1 MKWVKRFATG
11 MLAAAL
17 SLALLC
23 GCSDSTKLDNVK
35 ELKYEDSILYLRTRW
50 NSSVGGAGW
59 AMECTRLSNGQTI
72 IMAEKNQQRIYI
84 GTKLKGVVRGIENYY
99 SLNGN
104 YNTPAGTYQVDRKAG
119 TYKKIE
125 KLDAVD
131 QVISD
136 LFLSYGG
143 RSTPNPACAPTKMEE
158 ASAARN
164 GETYYVERAEYAS
177 GTAVVYYRMEGPN
190 ATDAEAK
197 YLDIY
202 LPGQKTPQAR
212 FEIVKEEGN
221 YLSGGSRMIH
231 EYPDAMEKLTKVQ

>member
-99 SLNGN
+99 YPSGR

-158 ASAARN
+158 VFGCPQRRDLLC
-164 GETYYVERAEYAS
+164 GTCRVCQRHCS
-177 GTAVVYYRMEGPN
+177 G
-190 ATDAEAK
+190 
-197 YLDIY
+197 L
-202 LPGQKTPQAR
+202 LPDGRSK
-212 FEIVKEEGN
+212 
-221 YLSGGSRMIH
+221 
-231 EYPDAMEKLTKVQ
+231 

>member
-1 MKWVKRFATG
+1 MKWVKRFAAG

-158 ASAARN
+158 ASATRN

-177 GTAVVYYRMEGPN
+177 GTAVVYYLMKGSN
-190 ATDAEAK
+190 TTDAEAK

-202 LPGQKTPQAR
+202 LPGQKTPRAR
-212 FEIVKEEGN
+212 FEVTEEERP
-221 YLSGGSRMIH
+221 YGGSSKLIS
-231 EYPDAMEKLTKVQ
+231 EYPVVLDYLTKVE

>member
-1 MKWVKRFATG
+1 MKWVKRFAAG

-35 ELKYEDSILYLRTRW
+35 ELEYKDSILYTRTSW
-50 NSSVGGAGW
+50 NNACTGMGW
-59 AMECTRLSNGQTI
+59 AMECTKRSNGQTI
-72 IMAEKNQQRIYI
+72 IMAEKSQQRIYI

-136 LFLSYGG
+136 LFLSFGG
-143 RSTPNPACAPTKMEE
+143 SSTSNPACAPTKMEE

-190 ATDAEAK
+190 DIDAEAK

-202 LPGQKTPQAR
+202 LPGQKTPRAR
-212 FEIVKEEGN
+212 FEVVKEEAYG
-221 YLSGGSRMIH
+221 LFGGSRLTN
-231 EYPDAMEKLTKVQ
+231 EYPDAMKTLTEVE